1 MRSAAASRWTE
12 AVEPTLALEIPGND
26 EYRALRT
33 AAGLSL
39 MTKEGAA
46 TGLPASWS
54 SVCVRHAGELIGMGR
69 VVGDGG
75 LFLFV
80 VDIAVTPAWQG
91 KGFGRRSMQA
101 LVDDIHARAP
111 SRAMIG
117 LIADGTAHELYAKL
131 GFKRVAPGAQG
142 MLLRLS

>member
-1 MRSAAASRWTE
+1 M
-12 AVEPTLALEIPGND
+12 EPMLTREIPGNA

-39 MTKEGAA
+39 MTEEGAA
-46 TGLPASWS
+46 IGLPASWC
-54 SVCVRHAGELIGMGR
+54 SVCVRRDGELIGMGR

-91 KGFGRRSMQA
+91 KGLGRRIMQA
-101 LVDDIHARAP
+101 LMDEVHARAP
-111 SRAMIG
+111 VRTMVA
-117 LIADGTAHELYAKL
+117 LIADGTAHELYAKF
-131 GFKRVAPGAQG
+131 GFKLVAPGAHG
-142 MLLRLS
+142 MLLRLT

>member
-1 MRSAAASRWTE
+1 M
-12 AVEPTLALEIPGND
+12 EPTLALEIPGND
-26 EYRALRT
+26 EYRGLRT

-39 MTKEGAA
+39 MTAEGAT

-91 KGFGRRSMQA
+91 KGLGRRIMRA
-101 LVDDIHARAP
+101 LVDDIRARAP
-111 SRAMIG
+111 SRTMIG
-117 LIADGTAHELYAKL
+117 LFADGTAHELYAKF
-131 GFKRVAPGAQG
+131 GFKRAAPDAHG